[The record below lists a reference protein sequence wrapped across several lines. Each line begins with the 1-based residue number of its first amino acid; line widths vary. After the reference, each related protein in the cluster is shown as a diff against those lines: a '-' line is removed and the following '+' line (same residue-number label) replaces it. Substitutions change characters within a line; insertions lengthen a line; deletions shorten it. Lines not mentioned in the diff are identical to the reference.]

1 MTAKDTVRAAR
12 EMLEK
17 VTPLKGDCGRVCG
30 AACCRPDETGRG
42 GMLLFPGEE
51 ALYALW
57 PDWARLEEAGDFS
70 VDGRAPK
77 LLVCRGECP
86 RAERPLACRLF
97 PLTPVAREEGAGVDM
112 DVRAWAVCPLMEHG
126 RRGLNPAFV
135 RAAEEAARLL
145 WEEPACRRFLRAL
158 TAHLEAWRSF

>member
-51 ALYALW
+51 ALYAPW
-57 PDWARLEEAGDFS
+57 PDWARLEEAGGH
-70 VDGRAPK
+70 VKLAILMEKRGLGRAEAQAQ
-77 LLVCRGECP
+77 VQD
-86 RAERPLACRLF
+86 
-97 PLTPVAREEGAGVDM
+97 EEIID
-112 DVRAWAVCPLMEHG
+112 L
-126 RRGLNPAFV
+126 
-135 RAAEEAARLL
+135 
-145 WEEPACRRFLRAL
+145 
-158 TAHLEAWRSF
+158 

>member
-30 AACCRPDETGRG
+30 AACCRPDGTGRG

-51 ALYALW
+51 ALYAPW
-57 PDWARLEEAGDFS
+57 PDWARLEEAGIFPWTAGAEAAG
-70 VDGRAPK
+70 VPGRVPAR
-77 LLVCRGECP
+77 L
-86 RAERPLACRLF
+86 ERPLACRLF

-145 WEEPACRRFLRAL
+145 WEEPACRRFIRAL